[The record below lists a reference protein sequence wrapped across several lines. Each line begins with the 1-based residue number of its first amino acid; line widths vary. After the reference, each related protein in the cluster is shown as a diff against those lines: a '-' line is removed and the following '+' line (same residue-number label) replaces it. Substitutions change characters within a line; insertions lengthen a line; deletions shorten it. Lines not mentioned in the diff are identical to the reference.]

1 MGAISSRNEEHHRM
15 KATECAPTGSTRS
28 EFCGQCVMPVVRC
41 FFEPRVS
48 AKKVG
53 VSRQW

>member
-1 MGAISSRNEEHHRM
+1 M
-15 KATECAPTGSTRS
+15 KATQCAPTGSTRS